1 MSKRKL
7 ARLWEARQSALSDD
21 SLSRELAVIED
32 LFWALERILEDLHRL
47 NASKKSSLCALVGA
61 KGRNLAH
68 GCYSLALDGLAQES
82 GALLRPLLEAIELM
96 RYLRTVP
103 DAITEAMGGRLP
115 RAGDRAKK
123 INGFLRPIREYL
135 NENASHLA
143 FTYESMRHLFDLE
156 GERMRV
162 LQPHRASVLR
172 VNLKQLYFFT
182 HLLAKE
188 AIDCLNE
195 AADLAEK
202 GHTTAEAHRAKVER
216 AYTEAQKLFDFSN
229 YFSPMVK
236 EGP

>member
-7 ARLWEARQSALSDD
+7 ARLWEARESALSDA
-21 SLSRELAVIED
+21 SLSKEHEVIED
-32 LFWALERILEDLHRL
+32 LLWALERILEDLHRL
-47 NASKKSSLCALVGA
+47 NASKRLSFCAVVGA

-103 DAITEAMGGRLP
+103 KAITEAMGGHLP
-115 RAGDRAKK
+115 SAGNRAKK
-123 INGFLRPIREYL
+123 INGFLQPIRDHL
-135 NENASHLA
+135 NVNASHLA

-156 GERMRV
+156 GGRIRV
-162 LQPHRASVLR
+162 VQPHRANVLR
-172 VNLKQLYFFT
+172 VNLGQLYLFT

-202 GHTTAEAHRAKVER
+202 GHTTAEAHRAKVLH
-216 AYTEAQKLFDFSN
+216 AYAEAQKLFDFSS
-229 YFSPMVK
+229 YFPPKVK
-236 EGP
+236 ESP